1 MKTRACARLLAASA
15 GAGLITL
22 GLAVP
27 ASAHVTVT
35 PEATAANSYTIVTM
49 SVPHGC
55 DGSPTTKVAIQI
67 PEDILAVTPT
77 RNAYYDVATKIEKL
91 AEPVTDSHGNSV
103 TERVGSV
110 VYTARTP
117 LPDGQRD
124 GLELSMQLPDKP
136 GETLAFPSIQT
147 CQKGETAWI
156 EVPSG
161 DQDADELENPAP
173 AFEITE
179 AGDGGHST
187 SAGSDE
193 AEQGAEATEATGS
206 QTQSSP
212 VENGDDSGVGTTL
225 GIIGLVLGALGL
237 VTGGTALAK
246 VRRRA

>member
-15 GAGLITL
+15 AAGLITL

-35 PEATAANSYTIVTM
+35 PETTAANSYTIVTM

-55 DGSPTTKVAIQI
+55 DGAPTTRVAVQI

-77 RNAYYDVATKIEKL
+77 RNAYYDVVTKMEQL
-91 AEPVTDSHGNSV
+91 AEPVTDLHGNSV
-103 TERVGSV
+103 TERVASV

-117 LPDGQRD
+117 LPEGQRD
-124 GLELSMQLPDKP
+124 SFELSMQLPDEP

-156 EVPSG
+156 EVPTG
-161 DQDADELENPAP
+161 DQDADDLEHPAP

-179 AGDGGHST
+179 AGDDDSAATST
-187 SAGSDE
+187 DDVEQRTGDAEAAGSTPQSSSVE
-193 AEQGAEATEATGS
+193 AE
-206 QTQSSP
+206 
-212 VENGDDSGVGTTL
+212 DDSGAGTTL
-225 GIIGLVLGALGL
+225 GVVGLVLGALGL
-237 VTGGTALAK
+237 ATGGTALAR

>member
-1 MKTRACARLLAASA
+1 M
-15 GAGLITL
+15 
-22 GLAVP
+22 
-27 ASAHVTVT
+27 
-35 PEATAANSYTIVTM
+35 E
-49 SVPHGC
+49 
-55 DGSPTTKVAIQI
+55 Q
-67 PEDILAVTPT
+67 
-77 RNAYYDVATKIEKL
+77 L
-91 AEPVTDSHGNSV
+91 AEPVTDLHGNSV
-103 TERVGSV
+103 TERVASV

-117 LPDGQRD
+117 LPEGQRD
-124 GLELSMQLPDKP
+124 SFELSMQLPDKP

-161 DQDADELENPAP
+161 NQDADELENPAP

-179 AGDGGHST
+179 AGDDGHST

-193 AEQGAEATEATGS
+193 AEQGAEATEATGN
-206 QTQSSP
+206 QTPSSP
-212 VENGDDSGVGTTL
+212 VENDDDSGVGTTL